1 MSLASIQKSCL
12 QLLKPC
18 PGRPACLSVSLKS
31 VVLIFSYNN
40 AFCKYCVNKD
50 VAYKAA
56 VYWMINWCGYK
67 LYFIRY
73 FENGVEIMLNLVHI
87 MHVVLTAVSFTTLI
101 LPM

>member
-12 QLLKPC
+12 RLLKPC

-40 AFCKYCVNKD
+40 AFCKYCVNND

-56 VYWMINWCGYK
+56 VYWMISWCGYK

-73 FENGVEIMLNLVHI
+73 FENAVEIMLNLVHI

-101 LPM
+101 LSM